1 MEKHV
6 PHTRLATV
14 KQLIRSGRVRITRSA
29 VEDAEALGLS
39 FQQVC
44 LILLNLTGEDFYK
57 SMTTYADHRIRQDV
71 YRPLLAGRRLY
82 LKITVMEDL
91 LVVSFKEK

>member
-6 PHTRLATV
+6 PHTRLAIV
-14 KQLIRSGRVRITRSA
+14 KQLIRSGRIRMTRLA
-29 VEDAEALGLS
+29 AEGAEALQLS

-57 SMTTYADHRIRQDV
+57 SVTSYADHRIWQDV
-71 YRPLLAGRRLY
+71 YRPLLSGRRLY
-82 LKITVMEDL
+82 LKIAVREDL
-91 LVVSFKEK
+91 LVVSFREK